1 MELRKVKKLTVTL
14 RSVDYSTYEIEVED
28 DYDPKSGDQIIEDF
42 FLTGSGEYD
51 LTNSEIQDETV
62 EDWEIN

>member
-1 MELRKVKKLTVTL
+1 MKKLTVTI

-28 DYDPKSGDQIIEDF
+28 DYMPESDNQIIEDW
-42 FLTGSGEYD
+42 FLQGYQNAT
-51 LTNSEIQDETV
+51 LVNSEINDETL

>member
-1 MELRKVKKLTVTL
+1 MKKLTVTL

-28 DYDPKSGDQIIEDF
+28 DYMPESDDQIIEDW
-42 FLTGSGEYD
+42 FLQGNQNGT
-51 LTNSEIQDETV
+51 LVNSEINDETV

>member
-1 MELRKVKKLTVTL
+1 MKKLTVTL

-28 DYDPKSGDQIIEDF
+28 DYMPESDDQIIEDW
-42 FLTGSGEYD
+42 FLQGYQNAT
-51 LTNSEIQDETV
+51 LVNSEINDETV